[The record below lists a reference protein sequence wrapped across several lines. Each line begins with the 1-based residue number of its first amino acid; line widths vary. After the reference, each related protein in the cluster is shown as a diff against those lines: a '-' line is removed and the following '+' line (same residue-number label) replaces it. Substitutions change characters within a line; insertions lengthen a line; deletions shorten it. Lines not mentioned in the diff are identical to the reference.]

1 MKITQQHLDNLK
13 PIIEKI
19 LSRKYEQE
27 ITVTHYT
34 LEHNKEMIE
43 QHEQTNTSSS
53 LCESVHQRTS

>member
-27 ITVTHYT
+27 ITVTHYNV
-34 LEHNKEMIE
+34 EHNKEMIQ
-43 QHEQTNTSSS
+43 QHEDSTSSGVCQS
-53 LCESVHQRTS
+53 FHQRTS